1 MKSENLKI
9 PRSKIFSRR
18 ECLPSN
24 AIGLKFRNPYSAIR
38 MPFTLIELMVVIAII
53 SILAAMLLPALKN
66 AKQAAKK
73 ISCSSSL
80 KQTNTLGVMLYSS
93 DYNDWLPDTGNGLGP
108 LGAVMMQENGVLNP
122 TNALDQRKTITWN
135 G

>member
-1 MKSENLKI
+1 MKKREFETGNGI
-9 PRSKIFSRR
+9 TQSKIRI
-18 ECLPSN
+18 PQ
-24 AIGLKFRNPYSAIR
+24 SAIR
-38 MPFTLIELMVVIAII
+38 ISFTIVELLVVITII
-53 SILAAMLLPALKN
+53 SILAAILLPALKN
-66 AKQAAKK
+66 AKQAAKQT
-73 ISCSSSL
+73 SCSSSL

-122 TNALDQRKTITWN
+122 TNAVDQRKTITWN